1 MNKKYTVC
9 VLGAGLLLS
18 SSLAR
23 AALALPE
30 NVIEPARASSVQL
43 SIYNN
48 NLAFVR
54 DTRRAD
60 LQKGANRLA
69 FVGVSSQI
77 RPETAMLWGGG
88 IQVIEQN
95 YNYNLINP
103 LNILEGYVGKTVK
116 TALYNEKTGET
127 VYDQAEVLDASM
139 GKPVLK
145 FSYGIETDFPGR
157 IIYDSVPEGL
167 RTKPTLVIDLKNQN
181 KAGSRDLELAYLTGG
196 LSWKAD
202 YVADV
207 KDDRT
212 LSLNGW
218 ITLQNE
224 SGIDYNNASVQ
235 LVAGSV
241 NQASYGTVRPMM
253 LMSRKTLAAGMAMDA
268 AVAENA
274 ALPASEAFADYYL
287 YTLPAKTTIK
297 DKQSKQVSL
306 MVKDKVKYTKEYRL
320 SSPLYIS
327 WNSAENEFTKA
338 NPKVIYKIE
347 NTKTNGLGEA
357 LPQGTIRFFESDSR
371 GDLQFIGESRL
382 SQLAEGEKTEL
393 SLGSAFDVYASGKIS
408 SVKKISDKL
417 SEMTVEITFNNAKDK
432 EVEVRY
438 EQNFGGNWEIVSE
451 ELKSEKK
458 NASTQRWTVDIPAHG
473 KYVLKYTVR
482 SEKKS

>member
-139 GKPVLK
+139 GKPVEASVYMELL
-145 FSYGIETDFPGR
+145 INIR
-157 IIYDSVPEGL
+157 IPKGL
-167 RTKPTLVIDLKNQN
+167 SPF
-181 KAGSRDLELAYLTGG
+181 GGG
-196 LSWKAD
+196 LGRGA
-202 YVADV
+202 
-207 KDDRT
+207 
-212 LSLNGW
+212 
-218 ITLQNE
+218 
-224 SGIDYNNASVQ
+224 
-235 LVAGSV
+235 
-241 NQASYGTVRPMM
+241 
-253 LMSRKTLAAGMAMDA
+253 
-268 AVAENA
+268 
-274 ALPASEAFADYYL
+274 PA
-287 YTLPAKTTIK
+287 
-297 DKQSKQVSL
+297 
-306 MVKDKVKYTKEYRL
+306 R
-320 SSPLYIS
+320 
-327 WNSAENEFTKA
+327 
-338 NPKVIYKIE
+338 
-347 NTKTNGLGEA
+347 GE
-357 LPQGTIRFFESDSR
+357 
-371 GDLQFIGESRL
+371 
-382 SQLAEGEKTEL
+382 
-393 SLGSAFDVYASGKIS
+393 V
-408 SVKKISDKL
+408 
-417 SEMTVEITFNNAKDK
+417 
-432 EVEVRY
+432 
-438 EQNFGGNWEIVSE
+438 
-451 ELKSEKK
+451 
-458 NASTQRWTVDIPAHG
+458 
-473 KYVLKYTVR
+473 
-482 SEKKS
+482 